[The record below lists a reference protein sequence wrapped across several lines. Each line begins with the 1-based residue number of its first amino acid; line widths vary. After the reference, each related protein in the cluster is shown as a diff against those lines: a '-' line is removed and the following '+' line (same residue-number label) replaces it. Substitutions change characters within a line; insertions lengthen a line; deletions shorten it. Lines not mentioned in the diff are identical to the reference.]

1 MSFPFDF
8 LVPFMVFGWYFSF
21 PFDALLSGF
30 PVEMDS
36 LDRWDILLSFSFVRL
51 GAVISFTLH
60 MFLAP
65 TGMENLRWICLHV
78 SKPLAL
84 IPICRQTVTVA
95 AVVVAAAALVVEIK
109 MNSSSAANLVH
120 SCPSAVD
127 AAPSV
132 RS

>member
-1 MSFPFDF
+1 ML
-8 LVPFMVFGWYFSF
+8 LV
-21 PFDALLSGF
+21 
-30 PVEMDS
+30 
-36 LDRWDILLSFSFVRL
+36 
-51 GAVISFTLH
+51 
-60 MFLAP
+60 P

>member
-1 MSFPFDF
+1 
-8 LVPFMVFGWYFSF
+8 
-21 PFDALLSGF
+21 
-30 PVEMDS
+30 
-36 LDRWDILLSFSFVRL
+36 
-51 GAVISFTLH
+51 

-95 AVVVAAAALVVEIK
+95 AVVAAAALVVEIK